1 MARNPNS
8 RETALLNA
16 ATETKQNSERRS
28 CSAARET
35 VYGYASARAL
45 LDPDAFARVINDWKQ
60 LADCARHQLE
70 VLNDLNRT
78 LREEIAK
85 LAEKEAQ
92 ARHSAYHD
100 GLTGLPNRSLLQDR
114 FRQARSQAKR
124 HHKPLAL
131 LLLDLDQF
139 KQVNDELG
147 HASGDKLLREVAL
160 RMTKAIRGADTASR
174 YGGDEFAIMLPVLE
188 NPDTAT
194 TLAAEIGRRL
204 CEPYMIDTHIIQMSV
219 SIGVAVY
226 PGDGQTFD
234 DLMKQADIAMY
245 RAKRAGQGA
254 STGEQ
259 HQETPGKAEWHKPL
273 ETGKT
278 DRLRK
283 QDAFVQSASVNIH
296 PQPKKH

>member
-16 ATETKQNSERRS
+16 ATETKQNSDRHNRRV
-28 CSAARET
+28 ARET
-35 VYGYASARAL
+35 VYSHASAPTL
-45 LDPDAFARVINDWKQ
+45 LEMDAFTRVINDWKQ

-85 LAEKEAQ
+85 LAEKEAR

-139 KQVNDELG
+139 KQVNDEMG

-188 NPDTAT
+188 NPGTAT

-226 PGDGQTFD
+226 PGDGHTFD

-245 RAKRAGQGA
+245 HAKRAGRDSA
-254 STGEQ
+254 NTGETR
-259 HQETPGKAEWHKPL
+259 EIPARADWHNPSA
-273 ETGKT
+273 TVKT